1 MNLRSNA
8 HCHTTFCDGKNTP
21 EEMIQ
26 AALERDFVSLGF
38 SIHGWTPYEPTP
50 VNMEKEAEYR
60 AELRRLR
67 EKYRGQIE
75 ILIGAERDY
84 LYERDFS
91 GYEYLID
98 SAHCLLREGEYL
110 FVDRSEACTAENV
123 RRFFGGDY
131 YAYCRAYFAQEAEL
145 CSRSDAA
152 FIGHIDLVRK
162 FNAGNKHF
170 DEDDPRYLAPAL
182 EAAEIAVRR
191 GLPIEMNSGAINR
204 GYQTTPYPGPAL
216 LRRIRELGGEI
227 IINSDA
233 HRADHL
239 DGGFETCIQAARA
252 CGFDHALR
260 LRTGGFEEVP
270 LTD

>member
-1 MNLRSNA
+1 MKLQSNA
-8 HCHTTFCDGKNTP
+8 HCHTTFCDGRNTP
-21 EEMIQ
+21 EEMIH
-26 AALERDFVSLGF
+26 AALARDFVSLGF

-60 AELRRLR
+60 AELRRLQ
-67 EKYRGQIE
+67 EKYRSQIE

-98 SAHCLLREGEYL
+98 SAHCLLRDGEYL
-110 FVDRSEACTAENV
+110 YVDGPEERTEENV

-131 YAYCRAYFAQEAEL
+131 YAYCRAYFEQEAEL
-145 CSRSDAA
+145 CARSDAA
-152 FIGHIDLVRK
+152 FIGHIDLVSI
-162 FNAGNKHF
+162 FNGNGKHF
-170 DEDDPRYLAPAL
+170 DETDPRYLKPAL
-182 EAAEIAVRR
+182 EAVEIAVRR
-191 GLPIEMNSGAINR
+191 GIPIEMNSGGINR
-204 GYQTTPYPGPAL
+204 GYRTMPYPGPAL
-216 LRRIRELGGEI
+216 LKHIRALGGEI

-239 DGGFETCIQAARA
+239 DGGFETCIQTARA

-260 LRTGGFEEVP
+260 LRTSGFEEVP
-270 LTD
+270 LTE